1 MQKTLR
7 HLTVFYLWYKL
18 VKSGGFHV
26 VKTAIIN
33 VVATAAL
40 NQRLD
45 FNELR
50 RFREILHDPDIYGGR
65 VAYFKSPNMSGK
77 VSIFASG
84 KMISVGTKSEKEAAH
99 ELEYVKDFLVKK
111 GLIKPTILKHN
122 IRNIVVMVNFGKSI
136 DLEELGK
143 NYKMIYE
150 PEQFPGGIVRIKEP
164 YKATVLVFASGKAI
178 ITGLRSSNHIKAVM
192 QKIVNIIKM
201 HANRD

>member
-1 MQKTLR
+1 MIK
-7 HLTVFYLWYKL
+7 
-18 VKSGGFHV
+18 KSIV
-26 VKTAIIN
+26 N

-40 NQRLD
+40 NQKLD
-45 FNELR
+45 LDKLG
-50 RFREILHDPDIYGGR
+50 RFREILYDSDKYRGR

-99 ELEYVKDFLVKK
+99 ELEYAKDFLVSK
-111 GLIKPTILKHN
+111 GFIKPTILKQK
-122 IRNIVVMVNFGKSI
+122 IRNIIVMVNFGKGI
-136 DLEELGK
+136 NLEELAN

-150 PEQFPGGIVRIKEP
+150 PEQFSGGILRIEEP

-178 ITGLRSSNHIKAVM
+178 VAGLRSSNQIKPII
-192 QKIVNIIKM
+192 QKIVSIIKM